1 MSLSSYNGQSNFTIK
16 GKKFI
21 KRGADNIYDI
31 ASVAGTSGNFSTGW
45 VNTDGTTAVANLARL
60 TFNHNLGTTD
70 LNFTVY
76 AADDSAGS
84 NSCQI
89 PPHDVLS
96 GGFYGAQIED
106 LTDSSF
112 ILQFSKTGFIKS
124 RSNSS
129 SPTPTFNWSGK
140 YVKVVASAGGGGG
153 GQAYSGVSMVSDLP
167 TSGPA
172 YGSATLNPP
181 QISNEVSLPVKY
193 GSDGNLQTMPQL
205 TRQTVDISDINSALL
220 STVSQYTSTA
230 AGGVNGAIVNNS
242 SSKILFKGCTLFNN
256 ASAAGYTVNPVG
268 DNYRASTAAQL
279 LINGAVAMGTNNIAA
294 QATNVADGHS
304 YAGGRTNSV
313 SLGDIVLPA
322 GGTMFLY
329 QIRGNFHVDYD
340 YLPKQTSY
348 LNDST
353 GSALEAAGQK
363 VGLHQWYAYG
373 QFPAQFKFTSGDVF
387 VL

>member
-1 MSLSSYNGQSNFTIK
+1 M
-16 GKKFI
+16 
-21 KRGADNIYDI
+21 
-31 ASVAGTSGNFSTGW
+31 
-45 VNTDGTTAVANLARL
+45 
-60 TFNHNLGTTD
+60 GTTD
-70 LNFTVY
+70 VTVAVY
-76 AADDSAGS
+76 VSSSSSGANIVKVDHFAIDLGS
-84 NSCQI
+84 NFLGAQVQ
-89 PPHDVLS
+89 DVTTTQLNVQLGAGGFADVTSS
-96 GGFYGAQIED
+96 GGTTG
-106 LTDSSF
+106 SF
-112 ILQFSKTGFIKS
+112 ASKYIK
-124 RSNSS
+124 
-129 SPTPTFNWSGK
+129 
-140 YVKVVASAGGGGG
+140 VIASAGGGGG

-172 YGSATLNPP
+172 TGSATLNPP

-193 GSDGNLQTMPQL
+193 GSDGNLQTMPEL

-230 AGGVNGAIVNNS
+230 AGGVNGAIVNNT
-242 SSKILFKGCTLFNN
+242 SSKILFKDCTLFNN

-353 GSALEAAGQK
+353 GSALETAGQK